1 MNFLRTFLASVLGT
15 LTALVLGGIILFMLI
30 AGIASAVNSEG
41 SSSALIQD
49 NSIFSLK
56 LDLPILDNVP
66 GSQELKGFTFVVSTF
81 KPDGHKPKPFAMP

>member
-41 SSSALIQD
+41 SSSALIRD
-49 NSIFSLK
+49 NSIFSLTIAK
-56 LDLPILDNVP
+56 KAIEPTPN
-66 GSQELKGFTFVVSTF
+66 
-81 KPDGHKPKPFAMP
+81 